1 MVFTALLNLGKE
13 KVLGPDGYT
22 TTFWLFSW
30 EFVKEEVMMGFF
42 SEFYEEG
49 RFVKFLN
56 ATFLVLILKKGGVE
70 DLRDF
75 RPISLLGSLYKL
87 WG

>member
-30 EFVKEEVMMGFF
+30 EFVKEEVMRFF
-42 SEFYEEG
+42 SEFHDKG
-49 RFVKFLN
+49 RFVKSLN

-75 RPISLLGSLYKL
+75 RPISLLGSLY
-87 WG
+87 